1 MLALAHTSALAA
13 WLAFGGPAVPRDP
26 PRRVVAES
34 TSSQTLDHDRRDLRV
49 EALAVEVGQIAV
61 DGKLD
66 DEVWNR
72 ATPLPP
78 LVQGSPRFGFAAT
91 HPTDVKLAYDERGI
105 YVAFDCH
112 DDPDDIQGAF
122 FLRDRETNSDRVFF
136 EIDPTGRGNTGFS
149 FLVNAAGAIA
159 DAQIYREVEYERL
172 WDGVWTSGAHVHEH
186 GWSAELFVPW
196 STLRF
201 DRRQPFQPGIN
212 VGRYIASE
220 GEMVQ
225 LSMPPQG
232 VVGNLSWYAK
242 LAALKTTPRGLV
254 LEFRPFVSGRFA
266 MRRPEDSL
274 DRTFPAL
281 PNAGMDVKYAVTGTL
296 TLDVALNPDF
306 GQAEVDPAVL
316 NLSPFE
322 VQFQEKRQF
331 FLESKELF
339 ETTLPLFYSR
349 RIGLTPATSQYTPGT
364 RLVGGEEERGALVGL
379 DPQSRI
385 LGSARVTGDAGRGW
399 LVGFITATTAPS
411 FGVEGWSDG
420 RTRPLQVDPTTQW
433 TVARVRKQ
441 LDAQSW
447 IGGIITNVTRF
458 GDARDA
464 TAGGVD
470 AQVLLRERW
479 TAAGQV
485 VGSHDGNRSG
495 MAANVSLRRRGPN
508 TEARIAGETLTP
520 HVNFRDLGF
529 MRFADYMQ
537 VDASA
542 SAFNRQPVGGLRRLE
557 SRLAVQARAD
567 YEGRVTR
574 KLLTNDWTFASL
586 SQWTLRANW
595 GGHLPELDPYET
607 RGNIPWEIPF
617 HWWMGGSVTTPDNRR
632 VFGRIGGAY
641 GEQNRRPGP
650 DLYGS
655 IGFRPVDRLQIDL
668 GSELN
673 ASFDRPRWVM
683 ESAAGIPIFGR
694 GELMNWATELRATLG
709 ILPTLAISSYSQLL
723 VSTARHTAFFELTD
737 PRTLVPTD
745 PRPYMGVVDQGL
757 TSLVSNTILR
767 WEYLPGSFLFVA
779 YTHRTVANRN
789 GMAVDFALDRA
800 FGDLGARMADRED
813 VLFVKLVH
821 YFAT

>member
-1 MLALAHTSALAA
+1 
-13 WLAFGGPAVPRDP
+13 
-26 PRRVVAES
+26 
-34 TSSQTLDHDRRDLRV
+34 
-49 EALAVEVGQIAV
+49 
-61 DGKLD
+61 
-66 DEVWNR
+66 
-72 ATPLPP
+72 
-78 LVQGSPRFGFAAT
+78 
-91 HPTDVKLAYDERGI
+91 
-105 YVAFDCH
+105 
-112 DDPDDIQGAF
+112 
-122 FLRDRETNSDRVFF
+122 
-136 EIDPTGRGNTGFS
+136 
-149 FLVNAAGAIA
+149 
-159 DAQIYREVEYERL
+159 
-172 WDGVWTSGAHVHEH
+172 
-186 GWSAELFVPW
+186 VPW

-254 LEFRPFVSGRFA
+254 MEFRPFVSGRFA

-349 RIGLTPATSQYTPGT
+349 RIGLTPARSEYSPGT

-447 IGGIITNVTRF
+447 IGGIVTNVTRF

-485 VGSHDGNRSG
+485 VGTHDGNRSG

-683 ESAAGIPIFGR
+683 ESAAGVPVFGR